1 MKKFALYLL
10 IPMMFVGFISS
21 AMVVYGGFDPS
32 DSTTDPN
39 SPDFIDYTT
48 PRSSSGYGC
57 QPVTG
62 DTKFQDLLSYV
73 TCIIGKAVIPLIFAL
88 AIVVFLW
95 GVVQF
100 VMNSD
105 EEAKKAKGKEFMMWG
120 IIALAVMV
128 SVWGLVSILGNTFGI
143 NAHFIPQVKP
153 N

>member
-1 MKKFALYLL
+1 
-10 IPMMFVGFISS
+10 MMFMGFISS
-21 AMVVYGGFDPS
+21 TMVAYGVDPFNS
-32 DSTTDPN
+32 ATDPN
-39 SPDFIDYTT
+39 SPNFVDTT
-48 PRSSSGYGC
+48 LRSSSGSGC
-57 QPVTG
+57 QFASISNP
-62 DTKFQDLLSYV
+62 KFQDLLSYG
-73 TCIIGKAVIPLIFAL
+73 TCIIGTAVIPLIFAL